1 MLAAMALGDSELST
15 LEVHDTRRGAVPND
29 WLTVASLAVLAYVA
43 ANVLHEG
50 VGHGGACALVGGV
63 PQLLTSANFEC
74 GTDGLP
80 ATASRLIAAS
90 GTIANLIG
98 GAAAVIAYRRSDAR
112 GAAVRFFL
120 WLFATINFFTAF
132 GYFLFSGVGRIG
144 DWADVMAA
152 VHPQWVWRLPLAAG
166 GFALYWL
173 TAQRAFA
180 ALGRFIGGRPCDR
193 FIVGKR
199 MTVLSYVSGGVLYC
213 LAGALNPSGPR
224 LLLISAAAAS
234 LGGTSGLWWGTNFL
248 RARAPDG
255 IAGPPSG
262 IARDARIVAAA
273 AAVAL
278 VFVCLL
284 GPGITL

>member
-1 MLAAMALGDSELST
+1 MD
-15 LEVHDTRRGAVPND
+15 VHDQWREAVPND
-29 WLTVASLAVLAYVA
+29 WLTVASLAVLAYAA

-74 GTDGLP
+74 GTYGLTP
-80 ATASRLIAAS
+80 TASRLIAAS

-98 GAAAVIAYRRSDAR
+98 GATAVIAYRRS
-112 GAAVRFFL
+112 GTHGQAVRFFL

-132 GYFLFSGVGRIG
+132 GYFLLSGVGRIG

-173 TAQRAFA
+173 AAQRAFA
-180 ALGRFIGGRPCDR
+180 ALGRFIGGRPSVR

-199 MTVLSYVSGGVLYC
+199 MAVLSYVSGGILYC
-213 LAGALNPSGPR
+213 LAGALNPGGPR

-234 LGGTSGLWWGTNFL
+234 VGGTSGLWWGTNFL
-248 RARAPDG
+248 RATGPEG
-255 IAGPPSG
+255 IAGPPIG
-262 IARDARIVAAA
+262 IARDARLVAAA
-273 AAVAL
+273 VAAAL

-284 GPGITL
+284 GPGIRL